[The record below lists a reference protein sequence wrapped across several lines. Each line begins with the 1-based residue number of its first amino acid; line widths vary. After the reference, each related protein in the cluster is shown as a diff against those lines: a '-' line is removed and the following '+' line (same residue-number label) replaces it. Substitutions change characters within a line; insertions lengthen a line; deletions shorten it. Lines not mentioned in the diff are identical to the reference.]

1 MADFSEEHV
10 GKRVVAQSGA
20 ELGTVADV
28 RDGDLYVEVVS
39 ELNADDAISELG
51 WDGMVNQGTHRL
63 PDQYVS
69 NITDSAI
76 RLRV

>member
-10 GKRVVAQSGA
+10 GKRVLAQSGA
-20 ELGTVADV
+20 ELGTVAEV

-39 ELNADDAISELG
+39 ELNADDAISQLG
-51 WDGMVNQGTHRL
+51 WDGAVNQDTHHL

-69 NITDSAI
+69 NVTDSTI